1 MQNEISKNC
10 KDFSEYIVKLIE
22 SSGKMILLDKLLN
35 KFRGEGKKML
45 IFSQFTMM
53 LSILEEYLKYKSV
66 KYEKIDG

>member
-45 IFSQFTMM
+45 IFS
-53 LSILEEYLKYKSV
+53 
-66 KYEKIDG
+66 